1 MTENCKAI
9 DTSDSL
15 QMQKRIQAFERGIHA
30 FDDMLE
36 RYGFSVNLD
45 DLTPKT
51 VEELEAEVYED
62 YLAQ

>member
-1 MTENCKAI
+1 
-9 DTSDSL
+9 
-15 QMQKRIQAFERGIHA
+15 MQKRIQAFERGIHA